1 MKPLLLNVKLLLLYY
16 YSYIS
21 SCKCMCRML
30 SHCGISLITSSLFYS
45 KHTYP
50 QWHKMHYQKHAEY
63 WVDPSMV
70 TILKLYPFK
79 DLPISFFSPILCS
92 LSSYFLIFFSTSPP
106 SLLLLPLFDSSS
118 LPTLALACPKG
129 HPYFIGD
136 VSEACWCTDISK

>member
-1 MKPLLLNVKLLLLYY
+1 MYKWHSTRKNHEHSLRMKPLLLNVKLLLLYH
-16 YSYIS
+16 YSHIS

-79 DLPISFFSPILCS
+79 DLPISFSLLSFAPSPPI
-92 LSSYFLIFFSTSPP
+92 SSYFSP
-106 SLLLLPLFDSSS
+106 LLLLLFFSSPSLIPLLF
-118 LPTLALACPKG
+118 LLLL
-129 HPYFIGD
+129 
-136 VSEACWCTDISK
+136 